1 MYIVKGGGLRIE
13 SDARHASVSAE
24 TVLGY
29 VEVPALLRAT
39 TLAEAARR
47 RNVADASSIK
57 SVALVHIFLV

>member
-47 RNVADASSIK
+47 RASQMPPQS
-57 SVALVHIFLV
+57 SQLP